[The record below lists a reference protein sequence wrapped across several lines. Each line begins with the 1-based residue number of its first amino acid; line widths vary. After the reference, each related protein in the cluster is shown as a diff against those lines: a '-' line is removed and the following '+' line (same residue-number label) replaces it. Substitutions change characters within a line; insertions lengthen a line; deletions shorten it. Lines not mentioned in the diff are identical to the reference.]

1 MLVPTRRCPPCKAIA
16 PEIEKLSAEE
26 GNGAVVFLKV
36 DVDKAEDAAAD
47 NGISAMPTF
56 IFFKKESKVNSFSKK
71 PSLGAKLLRYVIFRS
86 MRWSGPICRR
96 SSLSWRSTSERKGEM
111 MQ

>member
-1 MLVPTRRCPPCKAIA
+1 MFSNRCPPCKAIA

-26 GNGAVVFLKV
+26 GNGNVVFLKV

-56 IFFKKESKVNSFSKK
+56 ILFKEGKKVTVYQHTLKVKVDLF
-71 PSLGAKLLRYVIFRS
+71 
-86 MRWSGPICRR
+86 
-96 SSLSWRSTSERKGEM
+96 
-111 MQ
+111 Q

>member
-56 IFFKKESKVNSFSKK
+56 ILFKDEKKVGFPEK
-71 PSLGAKLLRYVIFRS
+71 
-86 MRWSGPICRR
+86 CR
-96 SSLSWRSTSERKGEM
+96 
-111 MQ
+111 